1 MVKGQKMTFET
12 KEYRNRQIEAVSGRM
27 SEDAALV
34 LEFIRRKTGKD
45 NCSYSGDE
53 LPATTMEKIVE
64 NTLLN
69 ETRIRWEL
77 HSLVITGFVIKN
89 STGRFNRYSI
99 SDDGSD
105 AAEFLMDEQRY
116 PGRKMKF
123 RAILDAKKEGR

>member
-1 MVKGQKMTFET
+1 M
-12 KEYRNRQIEAVSGRM
+12 
-27 SEDAALV
+27 
-34 LEFIRRKTGKD
+34 RRK
-45 NCSYSGDE
+45 
-53 LPATTMEKIVE
+53 
-64 NTLLN
+64 
-69 ETRIRWEL
+69 
-77 HSLVITGFVIKN
+77 ITGFVIKN